1 MKRHGEPRER
11 GGGQMARQARRTGGS
26 GKWIAVVVVVL
37 VILGAGGVGAWY
49 FLLRSTPERTLE
61 QFMQAST
68 RGDQEAVKAC
78 LSSESLEMADSFGDG
93 MAGMGRGAPRT
104 SAGDD
109 AEKPEVDYTIGSA
122 EVEGDKATVPLTL
135 KMPEGVAQ
143 RTGTTEFKINYALVK
158 EEGKWKVDLKATMAE
173 MFRGFGEQLRRQ
185 GMQGRGRR

>member
-1 MKRHGEPRER
+1 
-11 GGGQMARQARRTGGS
+11 MARQARRTGGS

-37 VILGAGGVGAWY
+37 VIVGAGGAGGWY

-61 QFMQAST
+61 QFLRAGME
-68 RGDQEAVKAC
+68 GDRETVKAC
-78 LSSESLEMADSFGDG
+78 LSRESLEMADRFGDG
-93 MAGMGRGAPRT
+93 MPGMGRAAPRT

-135 KMPEGVAQ
+135 KVPEAVAQ
-143 RTGTTEFKINYALVK
+143 RAGTTEFKMNYALVK
-158 EEGKWKVDLKATMAE
+158 EGGKWKIDFGATMRE
-173 MFRGFGEQLRRQ
+173 MMRGFGGQLGRQ